1 MKEQEISESFVDND
15 VLESQ
20 KINKKFALV
29 SVSVFLCLIILP
41 TIVWGTITLLAP
53 DVAASLD
60 FDTGEN
66 RAKAE
71 MPEEIDLSTLT
82 TDLEAYYNDRVPFRA
97 ILYTFQNDIF
107 RALEKPYTNH
117 ILPFLTNLFYSDYE
131 GEQSHLEEES
141 QVDVDNLFGNEE
153 TETLPDMVVGNQG
166 DANCAHTLKSTTVKE
181 ATCSEFGEVEKKCSK
196 CGYSELHYTEKA
208 EHTEVLLSKTPSTC
222 LVAGKELYTC
232 SVCGEDIVKALEK
245 LNHTGTLIRTQAA
258 NFEDYG
264 YSLYSCRVCGTEYRQ
279 NITPRVIDN
288 SYLAPQIKGPTERG
302 TIIGRHNWLFF
313 TGSNSLSYYQ
323 GTNVMT
329 PAEMNEWVVVM
340 NELQAVCDKK
350 GIQLAFMSM
359 PNREIVYAE
368 HMPTYSTVITPRRS
382 EVLKDY
388 IDENTDL
395 TYVYPLEEMKAF
407 KPYFRVCFKY
417 DTHWNPAGAFI
428 GTQTLYRDLGLPN
441 MSIMDVPVTSSTK
454 KGGDL
459 VNIGELDK
467 NHYSDDTTYNIQYR
481 TENTQQTVYQTSD
494 GNLVISQCANA
505 NNKKNLV
512 FFGDSFRIAMTPF
525 LQKDFTRCTIAHR
538 ELLSQNKGNPVSSY
552 DANLVRE
559 VKNAN
564 ILVVSAV
571 ERFDYSMLTQA
582 KELIRIL
589 NSN

>member
-1 MKEQEISESFVDND
+1 MKEQKTFEPYVDEN

-29 SVSVFLCLIILP
+29 SVSIFLCLIILP
-41 TIVWGTITLLAP
+41 TIAWGAITLLAP

-82 TDLEAYYNDRVPFRA
+82 ADLEAYYNDRVPFRA
-97 ILYTFQNDIF
+97 VLYTFQNNLF
-107 RALEKPYTNH
+107 NALEKPYTEK
-117 ILPFLTNLFYSDYE
+117 ILPFLTDLFYSDYE
-131 GEQSHLEEES
+131 GDQSHLEEES

-232 SVCGEDIVKALEK
+232 SVCGEDFAKTLEK
-245 LNHTGTLIRTQAA
+245 PNHTGTHIRTQAA
-258 NFEDYG
+258 SYEDYG
-264 YSLYSCRVCGTEYRQ
+264 YSLYSCSVCGTEYRK
-279 NITPRVIDN
+279 NITPKLIDN
-288 SYLAPQIKGPTERG
+288 SYLAPQIAGPTDRG
-302 TIIGRHNWLFF
+302 VILGRHNWLFY
-313 TGSNSLSYYQ
+313 TGNDSLSYYQ

-329 PAEMNEWVVVM
+329 VAQMNEWVVVM
-340 NELQAVCDKK
+340 NELQAICDKK

-368 HMPTYSTVITPRRS
+368 HMPTYTNVITPRRS

-407 KPYFRVCFKY
+407 KSYFQVCFKY
-417 DTHWNPAGAFI
+417 DTHWNPTGAFI
-428 GTQTLYRDLGLPN
+428 GTQTLYRELGLAN
-441 MSIMDVPVTSSTK
+441 TSLLEVKVTSSMNK
-454 KGGDL
+454 VGDIFGIGGL
-459 VNIGELDK
+459 NK
-467 NHYSDDTTYNIQYR
+467 NNYPNDYDYTVHYR
-481 TENTQQTVYQTSD
+481 TDLTPNTVYSMSN
-494 GNLVISQCANA
+494 GNMVITECAKA
-505 NNKKNLV
+505 PNKQNIVL
-512 FFGDSFRIAMTPF
+512 FGDSFRNAMTPY
-525 LQKDFTRCTIAHR
+525 LQKDFTRCTVAHR
-538 ELLSQNKGNPVSSY
+538 DLLCNNMSVPVSAY
-552 DANLVRE
+552 NPTMVAE
-559 VKNAN
+559 VKNAD
-564 ILVVSAV
+564 ILVVCSV
-571 ERFDYSMLTQA
+571 ERYDYNIIGQA
-582 KELIRIL
+582 RELIKIL
-589 NSN
+589 KQS